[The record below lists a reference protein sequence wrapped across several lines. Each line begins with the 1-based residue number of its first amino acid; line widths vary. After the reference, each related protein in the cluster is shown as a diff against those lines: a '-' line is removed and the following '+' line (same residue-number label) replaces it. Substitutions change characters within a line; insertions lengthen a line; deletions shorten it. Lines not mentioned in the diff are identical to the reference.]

1 MCRPTKIPETTIA
14 EEVKPASSSSTFL
27 TKCSIVLVFIAVA
40 FPCFISE
47 VICGWTKQYTS
58 PLLFPYGKLTIP
70 PQNDKVV
77 IVTGANTGIGYE
89 TALNLVHAGAHVI
102 VACRSE
108 AKAKNAMER
117 IQKEVEN
124 DNSDAQPKMT
134 FLPLDL
140 SSLKSVKDFAKEFK
154 RLKIPLHTLVLN
166 AGVMKSPGAEFVG
179 SQLTYGFDTTQD
191 GLEYHIGVNHVA
203 HFYLTKLLV
212 DSIEAGGR
220 VISVS
225 SMAEQG
231 AYEGTGML
239 FEDWIP
245 TNGDMPSTYE
255 DGKAYGQSKLANL
268 LFAKEFAARY
278 AERNITAYACHPGVI
293 TTDLS
298 RYMTPVL
305 EADAQTKPY
314 LQRQLTMV
322 LGKWFESSMMASPAG
337 ALTQLHLATADV
349 TSLKNG
355 AFYHPV
361 GRPVTPTHP
370 QGSNSTL
377 QTILWEETERVIKKL
392 TR

>member
-1 MCRPTKIPETTIA
+1 MCRPTKIPESTISKL
-14 EEVKPASSSSTFL
+14 KPGSSPRSFL
-27 TKCSIVLVFIAVA
+27 TKCSIFLVFIAVA
-40 FPCFISE
+40 FPCLISE
-47 VICGWTKQYTS
+47 VVCGWTKQYTS
-58 PLLFPYGKLTIP
+58 PLLFPHGKLTIP
-70 PQNDKVV
+70 NQNDKVV

-89 TALNLVHAGAHVI
+89 TTLNLVQAGAHVI

-108 AKAKNAMER
+108 AKAKNAIER
-117 IQKEVEN
+117 IQKEIEN
-124 DNSDAQPKMT
+124 DNSDDAQMT

-140 SSLKSVKDFAKEFK
+140 SSLQSVKKFAKEFK

-212 DSIEAGGR
+212 DSFEDGGR

-231 AYEGTGML
+231 AYEGAGML
-239 FEDWIP
+239 FEDWVP

-268 LFAKEFAARY
+268 LFAKEFAIRY
-278 AERNITAYACHPGVI
+278 ADRNITAYACHPGVI
-293 TTDLS
+293 ATDLS
-298 RYMTPVL
+298 RYMAPVL
-305 EADAQTKPY
+305 EAEAQAKPF
-314 LQRQLTMV
+314 LQRHLTTIF
-322 LGKWFESSMMASPAG
+322 GKWFESSFMTSPVG
-337 ALTQLHLATADV
+337 ALTQLHLATADAA
-349 TSLKNG
+349 SLENG

-361 GRPVTPTHP
+361 GRPVVPTHP
-370 QGSNSTL
+370 QGSNATL

-392 TR
+392 VK